1 MAVIELNHLQVRRY
15 KTRRDWRKGLLRQ
28 WQQVIRAE
36 PWPYVLELFSLLTST
51 SSTFSA
57 S

>member
-28 WQQVIRAE
+28 WQQIVRQ
-36 PWPYVLELFSLLTST
+36 SRGLTC
-51 SSTFSA
+51 
-57 S
+57 